1 MALQTQ
7 VNISQA
13 AEMVGVTR
21 ATFYRHIERKGI
33 SVTKDDDGNP
43 LVDVAEL
50 TRVYGH
56 RVKPLDNE
64 TGKDNTPNT
73 PLNTKVKDGSSS
85 TDTKALEEKIKFLEE
100 LRQSDKDSNQRQIK
114 QLESQLEY
122 MQDSLTKAQD
132 NQSKL
137 TLMLEHKESE
147 GAGDWKKAMKAV
159 EARVANQEKEN
170 KEEKER
176 AQKILRQNQALKKA
190 LEAEKNKSLWQ
201 RLFG

>member
-1 MALQTQ
+1 MAIQTQ

-21 ATFYRHIERKGI
+21 ATFYRHIEKKGI
-33 SVTKDDDGNP
+33 SISKDDDGNP

-56 RVKPLDNE
+56 RVKPLDTE
-64 TGKDNTPNT
+64 ARKKDTPNT
-73 PLNTKVKDGSSS
+73 PLNTD
-85 TDTKALEEKIKFLEE
+85 TDVGGAETAALEDKVKFLEE
-100 LRQSDKDSNQRQIK
+100 LRQSDKEANQRQIK
-114 QLESQLEY
+114 QLENQLEY

-147 GAGDWKKAMKAV
+147 GAGDWQKAMKAV
-159 EARVANQEKEN
+159 EARIANQEKDN